1 MIYNLNLFYVSDI
14 SAAGEIR
21 GYPLKQSIELP
32 EKLDYEYF
40 NDTIDKGQIILV
52 AFKFDCNLDYSL
64 KNCKPEIS
72 FQRIDN
78 AVFSSGFVYYIFNYK
93 QNFRYTNRYYENGV
107 EYRDLWKIFGIKIIV
122 TIEGTGRMYNN
133 K

>member
-32 EKLDYEYF
+32 QKLDYAYF
-40 NDTIDKGQIILV
+40 NDTIEKGQIILV

-72 FQRIDN
+72 FQRIDD
-78 AVFSSGFVYYIFNYK
+78 AVFSSGFVYYILII
-93 QNFRYTNRYYENGV
+93 NRISVIQIDIMKMELN
-107 EYRDLWKIFGIKIIV
+107 
-122 TIEGTGRMYNN
+122 IEIYGKYLE
-133 K
+133 